1 MRDVL
6 IIIPT
11 YNEIENI
18 ENIII
23 STINLYPTINIL
35 IVDDNSP
42 DLTSKKVEDL
52 KPKFKDQ
59 LFLLKRL
66 KKEGLGTAYV
76 AGFKWAL
83 KNKFNYVFEMDADF
97 SHNPKDIKR
106 ILEPMLENNYD
117 VSIGSRY
124 IKGINVVNW
133 PLSRIILSYTASQYV
148 QLITRMNIKDST
160 SGYICYK
167 KSVLESIDL
176 DNIKFTGYAFQ
187 IEMKYKSYL
196 KNFKIIEV
204 PIIFSDRLFGV
215 SKLNGSIISE
225 AIFGVIAMKIK
236 NIFNIK
242 F

>member
-42 DLTSKKVEDL
+42 DLTSKKVENL

-59 LFLLKRL
+59 LFLMKRL

-83 KNKFNYVFEMDADF
+83 KNKFNYVFEMDADL

-124 IKGINVVNW
+124 IEGINVVNW

-176 DNIKFTGYAFQ
+176 DNVKFTGYAFQ

-225 AIFGVIAMKIK
+225 AIFGVIAMRIK

>member
-1 MRDVL
+1 MKDVL

-42 DLTSKKVEDL
+42 DLTFKKVEDL
-52 KPKFKDQ
+52 MLKFKDQ

-83 KNKFNYVFEMDADF
+83 KNKFNYVFEMDADL
-97 SHNPKDIKR
+97 SHNPEDIKR

-117 VSIGSRY
+117 ISIGSRY

-133 PLSRIILSYTASQYV
+133 PLSRIILSYTASLYV
-148 QLITRMNIKDST
+148 RLITRMKIKDST

-204 PIIFSDRLFGV
+204 PIIFSDRKFGI

-225 AIFGVIAMKIK
+225 AIFGVIAMRIK
-236 NIFNIK
+236 KIFNIK

>member
-42 DLTSKKVEDL
+42 DLTSKKVENL

-59 LFLLKRL
+59 LFLMKRL

-83 KNKFNYVFEMDADF
+83 KNKFNYVFEMDADL

-225 AIFGVIAMKIK
+225 AIFGVIAMRIK

>member
-1 MRDVL
+1 MKDVL

-35 IVDDNSP
+35 VVDDNSP
-42 DLTSKKVEDL
+42 DLTFKKVEEL
-52 KPKFKDQ
+52 KLKFKDQ

-66 KKEGLGTAYV
+66 EKEGLGTAYV

-97 SHNPKDIKR
+97 SHNPMDIKR
-106 ILEPMLENNYD
+106 ILDPMIEKNYD

-133 PLSRIILSYTASQYV
+133 PLSRIILSYTASLYV
-148 QLITRMNIKDST
+148 QLITKMNIKDST

-167 KSVLESIDL
+167 TSVLESIDL

-204 PIIFSDRLFGV
+204 PIIFSDRVYGV

-225 AIFGVIAMKIK
+225 AIFGVIAMRIK

>member
-1 MRDVL
+1 MKDVL

-35 IVDDNSP
+35 VVDDNSP
-42 DLTSKKVEDL
+42 DLTFKKVEQL
-52 KPKFKDQ
+52 KLKFKDQ

-66 KKEGLGTAYV
+66 EKEGLGTAYV

-97 SHNPKDIKR
+97 SHNPMDIKR
-106 ILEPMLENNYD
+106 ILEPMIEKNYD

-133 PLSRIILSYTASQYV
+133 PLSRIILSYTASLYV
-148 QLITRMNIKDST
+148 QLITMMNIKDST

-176 DNIKFTGYAFQ
+176 DSIKFTGYAFQ

-204 PIIFSDRLFGV
+204 PIIFSDRVYGV

-225 AIFGVIAMKIK
+225 AIFGVIAMRIK

>member
-23 STINLYPTINIL
+23 STFNLYPTINIL

-83 KNKFNYVFEMDADF
+83 KNKFNYVFEMDADL

-124 IKGINVVNW
+124 IEGINVVNW

-225 AIFGVIAMKIK
+225 AIFGVIAMRIK

>member
-1 MRDVL
+1 MKDVL

-18 ENIII
+18 EKIII
-23 STINLYPTINIL
+23 STINLYPKIKIL
-35 IVDDNSP
+35 VVDDNSP
-42 DLTSKKVEDL
+42 DLTFKKVEDL
-52 KPKFKDQ
+52 MLKFKDQ

-83 KNKFNYVFEMDADF
+83 KNKFNYVFEMDADL
-97 SHNPKDIKR
+97 SHNPMDIKR
-106 ILEPMLENNYD
+106 ILEPILEKNYD
-117 VSIGSRY
+117 ISIGSRY
-124 IKGINVVNW
+124 INGINVVNW
-133 PLSRIILSYTASQYV
+133 PLSRIILSYTASLFV
-148 QLITRMNIKDST
+148 QVITKMNIKDPT

-196 KNFKIIEV
+196 KNFKISEV
-204 PIIFSDRLFGV
+204 PIIFTDRVNGV

-225 AIFGVIAMKIK
+225 AIFGVIGMRIK
-236 NIFNIK
+236 KIFNIK

>member
-1 MRDVL
+1 MKDVL

-23 STINLYPTINIL
+23 STFQLYPDISIL

-42 DLTSKKVEDL
+42 DLTYKKVQELEL
-52 KPKFKDQ
+52 KFSKQ

-76 AGFKWAL
+76 EGFKWAL
-83 KNKFNYVFEMDADF
+83 KNKFNYVFEMDADL

-106 ILEPMLENNYD
+106 ILEPMLINDYD
-117 VSIGSRY
+117 MSIGSRY

-133 PLSRIILSYTASQYV
+133 PLSRIILSYTASIYV
-148 QLITRMNIKDST
+148 RIITKMKIQDST
-160 SGYICYK
+160 SGYVCYK
-167 KSVLESIDL
+167 KTVLESINL
-176 DNIKFTGYAFQ
+176 DTIKFSGYAFQ
-187 IEMKYKSYL
+187 IEMKYKAYL

-204 PIIFSDRLFGV
+204 PIIFSDRKYGV

-225 AIFGVIAMKIK
+225 AIIGVLSMRIK

>member
-1 MRDVL
+1 MKDVL

-42 DLTSKKVEDL
+42 DLTFKKVEDL
-52 KPKFKDQ
+52 MLKFKDQ

-83 KNKFNYVFEMDADF
+83 KKKFNYVFEMDADL

-117 VSIGSRY
+117 ISIGSRY
-124 IKGINVVNW
+124 INGINVVNW
-133 PLSRIILSYTASQYV
+133 PLSRIILSYTASLYV

-167 KSVLESIDL
+167 KLVLESIDL

-204 PIIFSDRLFGV
+204 PIIFSDRKFGI

-225 AIFGVIAMKIK
+225 AIFGVIAMRIK
-236 NIFNIK
+236 KIFNIK

>member
-1 MRDVL
+1 MKDVL

-106 ILEPMLENNYD
+106 ILEPVLENNYD

-133 PLSRIILSYTASQYV
+133 PLSRIILSYTASLYV
-148 QLITRMNIKDST
+148 RLITRMNIKDST

-225 AIFGVIAMKIK
+225 AIFGVIAMRIK

>member
-1 MRDVL
+1 MKDVL

-42 DLTSKKVEDL
+42 DLTFKKVEDL
-52 KPKFKDQ
+52 KLKFKDQ

-83 KNKFNYVFEMDADF
+83 KKKFNYVFEMDADL

-106 ILEPMLENNYD
+106 ILETMLENNYD
-117 VSIGSRY
+117 ISIGSRY
-124 IKGINVVNW
+124 INGINVVNW
-133 PLSRIILSYTASQYV
+133 PLSRIILSYTASLYV

-167 KSVLESIDL
+167 KLVLESIDL

-204 PIIFSDRLFGV
+204 PIIFSDRKFGI

-225 AIFGVIAMKIK
+225 AIFGVIAMRIK
-236 NIFNIK
+236 KIFNIK

>member
-83 KNKFNYVFEMDADF
+83 KNKFNYVFEMDADL

-124 IKGINVVNW
+124 IEGINVVNW

-215 SKLNGSIISE
+215 SKLNGNIISE
-225 AIFGVIAMKIK
+225 AIFGVIAMRIK

>member
-97 SHNPKDIKR
+97 SHNPEDIKR

-225 AIFGVIAMKIK
+225 AIFGVIAMRIK